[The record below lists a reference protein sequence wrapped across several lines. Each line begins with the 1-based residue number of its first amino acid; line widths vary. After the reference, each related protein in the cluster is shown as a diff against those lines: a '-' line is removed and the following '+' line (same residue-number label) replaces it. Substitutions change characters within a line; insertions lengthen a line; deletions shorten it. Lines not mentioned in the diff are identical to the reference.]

1 MIEPN
6 ALPRRVATCQ
16 PGAAPARPT
25 AACAPLAGRGS
36 GDDPCCHD
44 PSIPNRLRRIAP
56 ARAAACLVLALAFAF
71 APSPAS
77 WSPTVHAQESGTSET
92 EAAEAGDNDANEGDD
107 DAPGLRGSLVEDRA
121 ARRLLNA
128 GDARLAA
135 DEPDTALEIW
145 QSVIER
151 YPRSRHRFEAHL
163 RIGNHLLE
171 QHSAID
177 EARGHFET
185 AADPDNPDDAMRA
198 EATLNLAICFHEN
211 RNYGKSF
218 QILRDLID
226 EFPAAEQ
233 VNDAHYYIGLG
244 HFQLGHYSRAIAA
257 LEKVGTAF
265 SEDDERFSRVEAGR
279 RLYVRV
285 EDRDLS
291 ILEPGETIPVE
302 VASESGDR
310 EVIECLPLGRSTSL
324 ALGSIMTSL
333 GAPQPG
339 NGTLE
344 VRGGDRITVTYLDHH
359 TADGSFDRPRTDRVD
374 VVGTADVQI
383 MDGSYTET
391 LDGVVIGKLAHLQVI
406 DSDRS
411 RTPGADT
418 LRAEVSVWRAK
429 TDEEMERELGE
440 LLEAQAQLLTDEE
453 AAAAVAAAAAAAEA
467 AEAAAEGEDGEAVL
481 AEEVDPMNLI
491 DPFHQ
496 LAAVEVTFTEAPPSE
511 VAMEEDDDALADA
524 EANGRTAADG
534 AGQPVFTGVFRA
546 AIPVLGPLDTVETV
560 LAGEAREAADAEDDE
575 SDNGRPAAAPPLPA
589 AVDADGALRVRQGDL
604 IRVRYLDEINLA
616 GEPATREAEARAI
629 VGDLGDVRV
638 ARSDI
643 SDRELNLR
651 TRLRTADALTR
662 IGNHYTD
669 FGLASQAGLK
679 YREALDVGI
688 EIEQEAR
695 QIGGSLLEETYVQLW
710 RIYFAMEQYERAFTV
725 SQRLLEEF
733 PQSSYVDEA
742 MLQQAHVSRERGEF
756 ARAIEIF
763 TTVSRLRRS
772 PLRGEAQFGIAQTYE
787 QMASARSG
795 TEAANLFERAFTEYQ
810 KVYEQFPDSGRVGE
824 AVAKM
829 ANFYYQKQDYHRAID
844 VFERVFD
851 DHPDAAFLDVILF
864 NYGRCLFRLDRTAEA
879 RVKFDQLI
887 SEHPESPLAGEAKQI
902 SEALARAGR

>member
-1 MIEPN
+1 MIQPPAPSAG
-6 ALPRRVATCQ
+6 ALTRRQGAPRGRAWVLTRALAAAGPALCLAAAVALVSWPW
-16 PGAAPARPT
+16 PGAGQEAEPPPA
-25 AACAPLAGRGS
+25 A
-36 GDDPCCHD
+36 DE
-44 PSIPNRLRRIAP
+44 
-56 ARAAACLVLALAFAF
+56 AAA
-71 APSPAS
+71 
-77 WSPTVHAQESGTSET
+77 
-92 EAAEAGDNDANEGDD
+92 DDDGDD

-198 EATLNLAICFHEN
+198 EATLKLAVCFHEN

-218 QILRDLID
+218 EILRGLID

-265 SEDDERFSRVEAGR
+265 SDDDERFSRVEAGR

-302 VASESGDR
+302 VTTASGDR
-310 EVIECLPLGRSTSL
+310 ELVECLPLGRSTSL

-333 GAPQPG
+333 GAPEPG

-344 VRGGDRITVTYLDHH
+344 VRGGDRITVTYIDHH

-406 DSDRS
+406 DSDHS

-440 LLEAQAQLLTDEE
+440 LLEAQAQLPTDEE
-453 AAAAVAAAAAAAEA
+453 AAEAIAAAAAEA
-467 AEAAAEGEDGEAVL
+467 EAAAEGGDEAPA
-481 AEEVDPMNLI
+481 AEEIDPMSLI

-496 LAAVEVTFTEAPPSE
+496 LAAVEVTFTEAHPSE
-511 VAMEEDDDALADA
+511 VGDALVLTNPESGNGAAPDAVADDQ
-524 EANGRTAADG
+524 ADDPD
-534 AGQPVFTGVFRA
+534 QPVFTGVFRA
-546 AIPVLGPLDTVETV
+546 AIPILGPLDTVEAV
-560 LAGEAREAADAEDDE
+560 LADGQTGADQAGGDAAD
-575 SDNGRPAAAPPLPA
+575 DNGAPAAAPAPPPPA
-589 AVDADGALRVRQGDL
+589 IDASGALRVRQGD
-604 IRVRYLDEINLA
+604 IVRVRYLDEVNLV
-616 GEPATREAEARAI
+616 GEPATREADARAI
-629 VGDLGDVRV
+629 IGDLGDVRV

-662 IGNHYTD
+662 IGNHYAD
-669 FGLASQAGLK
+669 FGLAAQADLK

-695 QIGGSLLEETYVQLW
+695 EVGGSLLEETYVQLW
-710 RIYFAMEQYERAFTV
+710 RIYFAMEQFDRAFTV

-733 PQSSYVDEA
+733 PQSSHVDEA

-756 ARAIEIF
+756 ARAIDIF

-787 QMASARSG
+787 QMALARSG
-795 TEAANLFERAFTEYQ
+795 TEAASLFERAFTEYQ

-879 RVKFDQLI
+879 RAKFDQLI

-902 SEALARAGR
+902 SEALARSGR